1 MNELGRIPMFVES
14 FQLPPII
21 SRPPDYSNGAA
32 FNDNDE
38 NGDTDGNWW
47 EVLPGVINAGANVL
61 GVLMQNGQ
69 TGETEFVQT
78 GTSANYQ
85 EEDNSNLIL
94 IAIAAA
100 AVVAFFIFK
109 K

>member
-14 FQLPPII
+14 FQLPSLI
-21 SRPPDYSNGAA
+21 SPPPASSGAA
-32 FNDNDE
+32 FNNNDG
-38 NGDTDGNWW
+38 NDDTDGNWW